1 MNAGLRLSQL
11 DVACGLV
18 FGEDVGAPRLPP
30 APGQPRQALEHVVA
44 EALARPPCLVSFSGG
59 RDSAVVLAVASHVA
73 RREGLDAP
81 IPATNCFPDV
91 AASDEAEWQERVVR
105 HLGLDDWERIVFTD
119 ELDCVG
125 PVAREALTRHGLLWP
140 FNAFFHVPLLRRATG
155 GSLLTG
161 VGGDEAFSR
170 SQWARTRLL
179 LAGATRPQPRD
190 MLRVGFA
197 LTPRRIRAAVLRRR
211 FPVGV
216 FPWLRDEARRSVE
229 RAATAEAAGE
239 PLRWGRGLEWMR
251 GLRHMGVGLDSLDT
265 LASSERVAA
274 HHPLADRRFWAALA
288 ALPRS
293 NRFQSR
299 TAAMRLFFGDLL
311 PEPVLTRRTKATFD
325 EAFWNRY
332 SRAFAASWQGHGV
345 DAEVVDVE
353 ALRREWTSETPNPRS
368 YLLLQAAWLA
378 GAPSGRVRDKL
389 EQSVGGAV
397 EPVPI
402 GRPPKLPG
410 G

>member
-1 MNAGLRLSQL
+1 MSAGPRLSQL

-18 FGEDVGAPRLPP
+18 FGEEAGAPPLPP
-30 APGQPRQALEHVVA
+30 PTGPPRQALEQVVV
-44 EALARPPCLVSFSGG
+44 EALARPPCLISFSGG
-59 RDSAVVLAVASHVA
+59 RDSAAVLAVASHVA
-73 RREGLDAP
+73 RREGLEAP

-91 AASDEAEWQERVVR
+91 AASDEAEWQDRIVR

-197 LTPRRIRAAVLRRR
+197 LMPRRIKAAVLRRR
-211 FPVGV
+211 FPEGIL
-216 FPWLRDEARRSVE
+216 PWLRDEAGRSVR

-239 PLRWGRGLEWMR
+239 PLRWGRRLEWMR
-251 GLRHMGVGLDSLDT
+251 GLRHTEVGLDSLEA
-265 LASSERVAA
+265 LASSEGVAA

-293 NRFQSR
+293 NRFESR
-299 TAAMRLFFGDLL
+299 TDAMCLFFGDLL
-311 PEPVLTRRTKATFD
+311 PESVLTRRTKATFD
-325 EAFWNRY
+325 AAFWNRH
-332 SRAFAASWQGHGV
+332 SRAFASTWQGQGV

-353 ALRREWTSETPNPRS
+353 ALRREWTSEAPNPRS

-378 GAPSGRVRDKL
+378 GAPSGRVRDDL
-389 EQSVGGAV
+389 EQRGGGAV
-397 EPVPI
+397 DPVPI